1 MTKRHISAQDK
12 PLRGRGRPVLTISA
26 VLVIAALIVAT
37 FGACWEN
44 KASLTKSRIRKVEKG
59 LLRAVYLKG
68 QTPEKLALEARMPF
82 YKVPAVSIA
91 VMDGNGLE
99 WSKAYGVRGSRL
111 PEPVTTETLFQAGAA
126 GQPMAAAAALG
137 LVERGKLSL
146 ESDVNASLKSWKV
159 PADEGAEKAPVTLRS
174 LLSYAAGFPV
184 TPLAG
189 YPGSGKVPT
198 LKDVLEGRGS
208 GFGAVA
214 PEPGPGWPGR
224 PSEAGYAVLEQLL
237 EDVSGTPFP
246 SLAKETVIAPLG
258 LVRSTFEEPLP
269 DAAMAAASSGHGRDG
284 RPIEGGALVYPA
296 TAADG
301 LWTTPVELLLF
312 AADVLASARGQGGKV
327 LSSEMARAMLT
338 PQSGNA
344 GFGVFIDGVGTDIR
358 IHVRGRTS
366 GFTTVLEVYPYKGQG
381 AVIMA
386 NSDNGF
392 LLSDE
397 ILRALSAAYEWPDFK
412 PEEKAVYRIDP
423 SITRGYAGR
432 YEVTPEYS
440 LDVAAEDY
448 YLVIRP
454 TGQAPTRFYVESE
467 TFFFSVDPYIR
478 IQFLSDEKG
487 RVTGLVLWQED
498 FKQEA
503 KKVG

>member
-1 MTKRHISAQDK
+1 MKRTDSSAQHG
-12 PLRGRGRPVLTISA
+12 PFRVTRRPVL
-26 VLVIAALIVAT
+26 LIVAALAVGAL
-37 FGACWEN
+37 GACWEN

-68 QTPEKLALEARMPF
+68 QMPEKLPLEARMPF
-82 YKVPAVSIA
+82 YKVPGVGIA

-99 WSKAYGVRGSRL
+99 WSKAYGVRDSRL
-111 PEPVTTETLFQAGAA
+111 FEPVTTETLFQAGAA
-126 GQPMAAAAALG
+126 GQPLAAATALK
-137 LVERGKLSL
+137 LVEQGRLRL
-146 ESDVNASLKSWKV
+146 ESDVNAFLKSWKV
-159 PADEGAEKAPVTLRS
+159 PTAEGADKGPVTLRN
-174 LLSYAAGFPV
+174 LLAHAARFPV
-184 TPLAG
+184 TPF
-189 YPGSGKVPT
+189 SGHPRGGKIPT
-198 LKDVLEGRGS
+198 LMDILEGRADGY
-208 GFGAVA
+208 GPVA

-224 PSEAGYAVLEQLL
+224 PSEAGYAVLQQLL
-237 EDVSGTPFP
+237 EDVSGMPFP
-246 SLAKETVIAPLG
+246 ALAKETVTAPLG
-258 LVRSTFEEPLP
+258 LARTTFEEPLP
-269 DAAMAAASSGHGRDG
+269 DAALAAASSGHGRDG
-284 RPIEGGALVYPA
+284 RPVEGGALVYPA

-312 AADVLASARGQGGKV
+312 AADVLASARGQGGRI
-327 LSSEMARAMLT
+327 LSPETARVMLS
-338 PQSGNA
+338 PQAGNA
-344 GFGVFIDGVGTDIR
+344 GFGVFIDGAGTDVR
-358 IHVRGRTS
+358 IHLRGRTG
-366 GFTTVLEVYPYKGQG
+366 GFTAVLEIYPYKGQG

-423 SITRGYAGR
+423 SITRQYAGR
-432 YEVTPEYS
+432 YEVTPEYA
-440 LDVAAEDY
+440 LDITAEDY

-503 KKVG
+503 KKIG